1 MREETTKKKKKILN
15 INQFIFNINQMRSKL
30 IGNTI
35 SYNNKKKRIVE
46 GKIKK
51 EEEEEEEFRL
61 K

>member
-1 MREETTKKKKKILN
+1 
-15 INQFIFNINQMRSKL
+15 MRSKL

-46 GKIKK
+46 GKNKK
-51 EEEEEEEFRL
+51 EEEEFRL

>member
-1 MREETTKKKKKILN
+1 
-15 INQFIFNINQMRSKL
+15 MRSKL

-51 EEEEEEEFRL
+51 EEEEEFRL